1 MAHGFVKD
9 FTSERAPTTSCED
22 PAAVTTT
29 TQPAYDAD
37 VLVVGAGPAGSATA
51 FHLAQRGLD
60 VLVLEKTS
68 FPREKVCGDGLTPRA
83 VKQLVDMGIDTS
95 TEAGWARNVGLRII
109 GGGHRLEM
117 RWPDLATFP
126 DYGLT
131 RTRKDFDEIL
141 ARQAE
146 KAGARLLERTSVSGP
161 VRDERTG
168 RIVGVTARTTDPD
181 GTKHDEVTYRAPL
194 VVAADGNSSRLAVS
208 AGRERLENRPM
219 GVAVRTY
226 YRSPFTDDEWLE
238 SHLELWDGG
247 KLLPGYGWV
256 FGLGDGTVNVGLG
269 ILDSS
274 PAFGKVDYKAL
285 LQRWVDQADPA
296 YGFSEETRTEQI
308 RGAALPMA
316 FNRKPHYAD
325 GLLLVGDSGGMV
337 NPFNGEGIAY
347 AMESGQLAAEVMAQ
361 ALRRPTAYSREKAL
375 ADYPRLLR
383 QEYGGYYNLGRVF
396 VKLIGNPEI
405 MRLCTQKG
413 LSHPMLMKLTMTTL
427 SNLRDPRGG
436 EWTDRIVNALSKAT
450 PAA

>member
-1 MAHGFVKD
+1 MSTQTPPPSGF
-9 FTSERAPTTSCED
+9 
-22 PAAVTTT
+22 
-29 TQPAYDAD
+29 DAD
-37 VLVVGAGPAGSATA
+37 VIVVGAGPAGSATA
-51 FHLAQRGLD
+51 YHLAQRGLD
-60 VLVLEKTS
+60 VLVLEKTA

-83 VKQLVDMGIDTS
+83 VKQLIEMGIDTS
-95 TEAGWARNVGLRII
+95 PGNGWAHNVGLRII
-109 GGGHRLEM
+109 GGGHRLEIH
-117 RWPDLATFP
+117 WPDLATFP

-141 ARQAE
+141 ARQAQ
-146 KAGARLLERTSVSGP
+146 KAGARILERTAVIGP
-161 VRDERTG
+161 VRDDRSG
-168 RIVGVTARTTDPD
+168 RIVGVTARTTDAD
-181 GTKHDEVTYRAPL
+181 GTKHAEMTYRAPL
-194 VVAADGNSSRLAVS
+194 VVAADGNSSRLSVAS
-208 AGRERLENRPM
+208 GRERLENRPM

-226 YRSPFTDDEWLE
+226 YRSEAYTNDEWLE
-238 SHLELWDGG
+238 SHLELWDGD

-285 LQRWVDQADPA
+285 MKRWVERADA
-296 YGFSEETRTEQI
+296 SYGFSEETRVEPI

-325 GLLLVGDSGGMV
+325 GLLLVGDSAGMV

-347 AMESGQLAAEVMAQ
+347 AMESGQLAAEVMSQ
-361 ALRRPTAYSREKAL
+361 AIKRPTAYSREKAL
-375 ADYPRLLR
+375 ADYPRLLK
-383 QEYGGYYNLGRVF
+383 QEYGGYYTMGRVF

-405 MRLCTQKG
+405 MRLATQKG
-413 LSHPMLMKLTMTTL
+413 LSRPMLMKLTMTTL

-436 EWTDRIVNALSKAT
+436 DWTDKVVNALAKAA

>member
-1 MAHGFVKD
+1 MSTP
-9 FTSERAPTTSCED
+9 TS
-22 PAAVTTT
+22 
-29 TQPAYDAD
+29 TQPGHDAD
-37 VLVVGAGPAGSATA
+37 VIVVGAGPAGSATA

-60 VLVLEKTS
+60 VLVLEKTA

-83 VKQLVDMGIDTS
+83 VKQLIEMGIDVS
-95 TEAGWARNVGLRII
+95 PSNGWAHNVGLRII

-141 ARQAE
+141 ARTAQ
-146 KAGARLLERTSVSGP
+146 KAGARILERTSVSGP
-161 VRDERTG
+161 VRDDRTG
-168 RIVGVTARTTDPD
+168 RIVGVTARTTEAD
-181 GTKHDEVTYRAPL
+181 GTKHDEVVYRAPI
-194 VVAADGNSSRLAVS
+194 VVAADGNSSRLSVAS
-208 AGRERLENRPM
+208 GRERLENRPM

-226 YRSPFTDDEWLE
+226 YRSEAMTHDEWLE
-238 SHLELWDGG
+238 SHLELWDGD

-274 PAFGKVDYKAL
+274 PAFGKVDYRAL
-285 LQRWVDQADPA
+285 MQRWVERADA
-296 YGFSEETRTEQI
+296 SYGFSEETRVEPI

-316 FNRKPHYAD
+316 FNRKPAYAD
-325 GLLLVGDSGGMV
+325 GLLLVGDSAGMV

-347 AMESGQLAAEVMAQ
+347 AMESGQIAAEVMAQ
-361 ALRRPTAYSREKAL
+361 ALRRPTEYSREKAL
-375 ADYPRLLR
+375 HDYPRVLT

-413 LSHPMLMKLTMTTL
+413 LSRPMLMKLTMTTL
-427 SNLRDPRGG
+427 SNLRDPRKGD
-436 EWTDRIVNALSKAT
+436 WSDRVVNALSKVA
-450 PAA
+450 PSA

>member
-1 MAHGFVKD
+1 V
-9 FTSERAPTTSCED
+9 S
-22 PAAVTTT
+22 
-29 TQPAYDAD
+29 TQTPQPGYDAD
-37 VLVVGAGPAGSATA
+37 VIVVGAGPAGSATA
-51 FHLAQRGLD
+51 YHLAQRGLD
-60 VLVLEKTS
+60 VLVLEKTA

-83 VKQLVDMGIDTS
+83 VKQLIEMGIDTS
-95 TEAGWARNVGLRII
+95 PEAGWARNVGLRII

-117 RWPDLATFP
+117 HWPDLATFP

-141 ARQAE
+141 AQQAR
-146 KAGARLLERTSVSGP
+146 KAGARIIERTAVNGP
-161 VRDERTG
+161 VRDDRTG
-168 RIVGVTARTTDPD
+168 RIVGVTARTTDAD
-181 GTKHDEVTYRAPL
+181 GTKHDETVYRAPL
-194 VVAADGNSSRLAVS
+194 VVAADGNSSRLSVAS
-208 AGRERLENRPM
+208 GRERLENRPM

-226 YRSPFTDDEWLE
+226 YESPFSDDEWLE
-238 SHLELWDGG
+238 SHLELWDGD
-247 KLLPGYGWV
+247 KLLPGYGWI

-274 PAFGKVDYKAL
+274 PAFGKVDYRAL
-285 LQRWVDQADPA
+285 LERWVQRADSS
-296 YGFSEETRTEQI
+296 YGFSPETRTEPI

-325 GLLLVGDSGGMV
+325 GLLLVGDSAGMV

-375 ADYPRLLR
+375 ADYPRLLK
-383 QEYGGYYNLGRVF
+383 QEYGGYYTLGRVF

-413 LSHPMLMKLTMTTL
+413 LSRPLLMKFTMTML

-436 EWTDRIVNALSKAT
+436 QAVDRIVNALAKAA